1 MALADITLVLEYI
14 PFLAYTQLIGKP
26 GGWGWAA
33 YLWFHSNFSVVIHN
47 VSVWLTLTVA
57 VWRFIM
63 IKYHTWVPVYC
74 TMERCH
80 LVMLSAYG
88 KWNSSCVKIHLS
100 SVQKW
105 QNWHHACEGWGVW
118 IKNTTKSGYPP
129 DYHFLK
135 VVDSASNVV
144 IPISTFNYI

>member
-88 KWNSSCVKIHLS
+88 KWNSFCVKIHLR

-105 QNWHHACEGWGVW
+105 QNWHHACVCVWGGG
-118 IKNTTKSGYPP
+118 ILNKEHNKKRISSRLPFFKSCRLG
-129 DYHFLK
+129 K
-135 VVDSASNVV
+135 
-144 IPISTFNYI
+144 

>member
-1 MALADITLVLEYI
+1 MFILNYLNYNSLEMHLNPNLILNLGMALADITLVLEYI
-14 PFLAYTQLIGKP
+14 PFLAYSQLIGRP
-26 GGWGWAA
+26 AGWGWAA

-88 KWNSSCVKIHLS
+88 K
-100 SVQKW
+100 
-105 QNWHHACEGWGVW
+105 
-118 IKNTTKSGYPP
+118 
-129 DYHFLK
+129 
-135 VVDSASNVV
+135 
-144 IPISTFNYI
+144 

>member
-88 KWNSSCVKIHLS
+88 KWNSFCVKIHLS

-105 QNWHHACEGWGVW
+105 QNWHHACERVPAGRGGVEVQLAAVLGLLAP
-118 IKNTTKSGYPP
+118 TQPQPLGGY
-129 DYHFLK
+129 
-135 VVDSASNVV
+135 
-144 IPISTFNYI
+144 T

>member
-88 KWNSSCVKIHLS
+88 KWNSFCIKIHLS

-105 QNWHHACEGWGVW
+105 QNWHHACEGE
-118 IKNTTKSGYPP
+118 SE
-129 DYHFLK
+129 
-135 VVDSASNVV
+135 
-144 IPISTFNYI
+144 